1 MLQGAPS
8 RADAAAEDLL
18 DGERLVPRPVAVPVE
33 PPGALRSP
41 ILEHRP
47 IRPLPPDAM
56 GPTVVLP
63 PIGALVGPSRIA
75 LLVAAPLW
83 LAISL
88 QAALIVAV
96 VAFAYRFMHGLGD
109 RAGFSIGEG
118 FLPYRAR
125 LDWPQGV
132 QEDDDVR
139 WNWSPAR
146 TDGAGGLPVAPPV

>member
-1 MLQGAPS
+1 MSRDAPR
-8 RADAAAEDLL
+8 RAEAAAEELL
-18 DGERLVPRPVAVPVE
+18 DGAERLVPRPVAVPVE
-33 PPGALRSP
+33 PAGALRSP

-47 IRPLPPDAM
+47 IRPLPPDAL
-56 GPTVVLP
+56 GLTVVLP
-63 PIGALVGPSRIA
+63 PMGALVGPSRIA
-75 LLVAAPLW
+75 LLVAAPVW

-88 QAALIVAV
+88 QAALLVAV

-118 FLPYRAR
+118 FLPYRAK

-146 TDGAGGLPVAPPV
+146 TGDARS

>member
-1 MLQGAPS
+1 MSRDAPR
-8 RADAAAEDLL
+8 RAEAAAEELL
-18 DGERLVPRPVAVPVE
+18 DAERVVPRIVAFPVE
-33 PPGALRSP
+33 PAGALRSP

-47 IRPLPPDAM
+47 IRPLPRDAM
-56 GPTVVLP
+56 GLTVALP

-75 LLVAAPLW
+75 LLVAAPVW

-88 QAALIVAV
+88 QAALLVAV

-146 TDGAGGLPVAPPV
+146 TGDARS